1 MGQNTETIGS
11 SSAKQMHQINLIK
24 ITLLLPATMHVLK
37 SWPCLLPASEPDE
50 LIAALEPQAST
61 CSKYQHVGPNLH
73 VVFIRYASWTE
84 LVSRA
89 AYCDIHTMQLA
100 SVSNKCQH
108 RWAGPGEIQS
118 KSCCFLLQHC
128 MFRARGHVSCQPEL
142 IAALDPQAPLPST
155 YKSISLTPRL
165 HQSITRLSTTACS

>member
-1 MGQNTETIGS
+1 MLDSRGKSVCQHIEDTLVGQNTETIGS
-11 SSAKQMHQINLIK
+11 SSAKQMDQINLIK

-100 SVSNKCQH
+100 SVSNKWQH
-108 RWAGPGEIQS
+108 RWAWRNPIEILLLSLATLHVQS
-118 KSCCFLLQHC
+118 SWACLLPAGADSC
-128 MFRARGHVSCQPEL
+128 S
-142 IAALDPQAPLPST
+142 
-155 YKSISLTPRL
+155 
-165 HQSITRLSTTACS
+165 